1 MANFIAYGTRLNSRK
16 IPTLNVVGTFASGGY
31 DLLNLKGNGASMQ
44 FYELDGTHGL
54 YGSAAADFVGGHTG
68 TAKAGFTA
76 YGEFEVVGVQ
86 VSAVGY
92 IKPSGAVAAI
102 QGEGLANYVEK
113 TEHRY
118 LQNGHIH
125 IKVYINEQ
133 YGSELG
139 GNGDGFVIA
148 ANVLLQSGSSV
159 LGTVTK
165 KSVPMVLNMPHSTKG
180 TDANYQNPTVDLDAF
195 IYGSD
200 STGNFGTEVRVLDMG
215 LDSAVPSVTWNT
227 VRSQAWNFGQF
238 SPSTTLES
246 GVAGEVLND
255 DSRFFPMYGQA
266 YTASDGKLDF
276 AARRMD
282 TSRSRSDLFTAGSAE
297 KLDPQ
302 VGNITNE
309 FNADVNL
316 HTGSGSSFD
325 LREMHQMGGQSIQ
338 VSGGITK
345 ETFGRFIGPGVI
357 GPEGDHTRYIGGG
370 SAGGGYP
377 IAGTGKLAG
386 HSMNHSEGIGFPNM
400 VNGNEGGKAHFF
412 LDGSRR
418 NPFYPHRADDYT
430 PQDKSKT
437 SAYSHYIN
445 FHKIEGLGTDLN
457 GNEVLPTDLTSY
469 PITDASLFPAYIAN
483 GVRLGIRTIFQIT
496 DSELQSIH
504 GQSAANTKW
513 FAPASTLA
521 SPMAAVVA
529 GSLSWQDYV
538 ASLLRCN
545 SYPLTNNN
553 LGALGLTTD
562 SGIDQF
568 DVRFSGSYQ
577 TTKKISQALATAT
590 SQGISLATPDGTP
603 NEFEEQGP
611 VGNNLDDLR
620 TSRLFTYQ
628 VFMYSD
634 NPSPR
639 INPVDLDEPLGQIT
653 ENPGLNALIGV
664 TQESGVVDSISYQTT
679 VLKNGAEQFR
689 RYHINWGSSDIA
701 DNKCIDRNAST
712 AATQAY
718 EDDSFTGVLANSNEC
733 TEESYLRCGCKSI
746 VEEYAINELS
756 DFANLEASG
765 RRFETVITYPRPVS
779 TNQNSI
785 ISASNSYSSIY
796 YINSYFSAI
805 DTTTA
810 IQLGYSGAF
819 LENNTPSNITF
830 DTSDGATFTNSLNS
844 LGLDNYGTLPF
855 ITDFVDLGNNNNTFK
870 YLYYPGREH
879 YEDEGASAFFT
890 HNDVAEAR
898 VFVTTGIAT
907 GSSSTP
913 TPFDDLEHR
922 QMLLFEAGSGQTAGS
937 DIRRAHYD
945 VTFETVWED
954 DPNVEA
960 SYLSL
965 GTNED
970 CATGADDNPRFR
982 IRKFVNVSPKAWDET
997 VDGDP
1002 NDGDGND
1009 DENAVLGCT
1018 DVTAINFNPAAT
1030 QDDGSCIN
1038 CDGTLAEDA
1047 EFALTNVDPFHYIP
1061 LFFLGINDNNGIKG
1075 TAPATSGTTTTG
1087 DLYDNLNDV
1096 NFTEGD
1102 GPSTYDWWS
1111 GNAFNAFNT
1120 RGPGTDLTFGAL
1132 NTPSSQ
1138 YAASPI
1144 SNTANSKFTYFR
1156 ATVPSPLTSA
1166 QVAQAGLIQQFGST
1180 STEVETAVA
1189 ALLDTIGQEDA
1200 SSISARIYRYSDWET
1215 YVQTGNSA
1223 TIPNED
1229 QGNTGWYLDNYSTG
1243 AGPVYANVYSDT
1255 VGDFSG
1261 VNLDDD
1267 GTSNTATVISSLSN
1281 QSTGQFSFKFDFRNY
1296 TNFAISGPED
1306 IGLEAGEQYVIVY
1319 RFYPKNACSN
1329 TTRFYYWASNFFVE
1343 YCQCTRP
1350 TATNAG
1356 ISNPIGL
1363 DNALYPHVGANWDGV
1378 SYFPGVNTPYD
1389 VISSFAELDNT
1400 PAPSNFCSLAAEAN
1414 EGLSNIKLCADPT
1427 PDATTDCEGF
1437 ASWCLSDIRP
1447 QCKYDE
1453 NGMPF
1458 GTLSMTVLID
1468 GFFTQSDLDTW
1479 SLQPFQNNAQNTLVF
1494 YWQIQVALN
1503 GVTEQT
1509 ISSHVFNSSALGWEQ
1524 NPAVQFTQATEAND
1538 FYGQIASIEFTDL
1551 EWDDTPNDNNVDDL
1565 QMTVSLTFL
1574 GVIELGG
1581 GAGTYVPGYPDYVL
1595 DSAGEP
1601 VSDCGA
1607 YDITYNADFSDCAG
1621 VTQGCTDPL
1630 AINYDETATA
1640 DDGSCEYTDCTEL
1653 FDSFRNSIFI
1663 TDVTTGNDTL
1673 NCAVVEEDGGS
1684 VNIYTPAYTGT
1695 MSIVIQDFSDGVLGI
1710 TGDNIANFT
1719 IAVAR
1724 MQAGAV
1730 SILPTL
1736 LNFYDQNVETIQTL
1750 EPGVA
1755 FGVTGVAG
1763 LNAAFIAPGPT
1774 SAAVTSVAG
1783 QVDPVGTNGV
1793 QFTTTVPINSI
1804 FSSGGGNLAAGQYL
1818 VFVIPNITIDENDD
1832 SGIADCDNVFL
1843 SFADEV
1849 TIAFVDNTIADADC
1863 PEPCNQFTNPA
1874 DCPNAVP
1881 GCTDSTAG
1889 NYDELATI
1897 DDGSCEYCIDC
1908 DPCDLYPLDPDC
1920 IECDKGEEPD
1930 IATRVKGFGARIRDC
1945 DGETETCC
1953 TDPTA
1958 QNYDA
1963 NCELA
1968 NDSYCEYGTDDEE
1981 CDENVE
1987 DCDPE
1992 PICPD
1997 PTNPAC
2003 EGEPTGNC
2011 IDDGD
2016 CPCVGTQCNEDC
2028 IFDENDCEPVDGDD
2042 DEEITET
2049 FSTTTV
2055 ICLPSDDVP
2064 IPSITINGEAPDNI
2078 AQAAAVCDVDK
2089 GDKMLMRMKA
2099 GVEYDTTDLLKLSL
2113 INYLFT
2119 SAAKQQ
2125 LDCIFD
2131 CDNYETKAKSGGKAR
2146 SFTTR
2151 LRGAV
2156 DCAKNWK
2163 SGKYQYFAGSSS
2175 YKKGV
2180 TVRYIRVVNGTRVAS
2195 YFTAKRDWRP
2205 GMDVPGSTIN
2215 KELRSWEPCNNL
2227 KYQEGTNPENYY
2239 QTFWEFISRYCGSCE
2254 VITNDEGSALPPKA
2268 NLGVSRGTAF
2278 LDEFGNEIIF

>member
-1 MANFIAYGTRLNSRK
+1 
-16 IPTLNVVGTFASGGY
+16 
-31 DLLNLKGNGASMQ
+31 
-44 FYELDGTHGL
+44 
-54 YGSAAADFVGGHTG
+54 
-68 TAKAGFTA
+68 
-76 YGEFEVVGVQ
+76 
-86 VSAVGY
+86 
-92 IKPSGAVAAI
+92 
-102 QGEGLANYVEK
+102 
-113 TEHRY
+113 
-118 LQNGHIH
+118 
-125 IKVYINEQ
+125 
-133 YGSELG
+133 
-139 GNGDGFVIA
+139 
-148 ANVLLQSGSSV
+148 
-159 LGTVTK
+159 
-165 KSVPMVLNMPHSTKG
+165 
-180 TDANYQNPTVDLDAF
+180 
-195 IYGSD
+195 
-200 STGNFGTEVRVLDMG
+200 MG
-215 LDSAVPSVTWNT
+215 LDSSAPSVEWNT

-238 SPSTTLES
+238 SPSSTLEV
-246 GVAGEVLND
+246 GAAGEILNND
-255 DSRFFPMYGQA
+255 TRFFPMYGQA
-266 YTASDGKLDF
+266 YTDATGKIAF
-276 AARRMD
+276 GARRMD
-282 TSRSRSDLFTAGSAE
+282 TSRSVSDLYTGGSTEKITASGG
-297 KLDPQ
+297 
-302 VGNITNE
+302 GNSVNQ
-309 FNADVNL
+309 FNADLNL

-325 LREMHQMGGQSIQ
+325 LREMHQMGGEAIE
-338 VSGGITK
+338 VAGGITK
-345 ETFGRFIGPGVI
+345 ETFGRFIGSGVI
-357 GPEGDHTRYIGGG
+357 GPEPNHARYSSGG
-370 SAGGGYP
+370 SQGGGYP
-377 IAGTGKLAG
+377 IAGAG
-386 HSMNHSEGIGFPNM
+386 EQAAHTFNHSEGIGFPNAI
-400 VNGNEGGKAHFF
+400 NNAQGGKAHFF
-412 LDGSRR
+412 LNGSLR

-430 PQDKSKT
+430 PQNNKCT
-437 SAYSHYIN
+437 AYSHYIN
-445 FHKIEGLGTDLN
+445 FHKIEGLGSDLN
-457 GNEVLPTDLTSY
+457 GNDVLPTDLTNY
-469 PITDASLFPAYIAN
+469 PVTDPSLFPAYIAN
-483 GVRLGIRTIFQIT
+483 GVRLGIRSAYQIS

-504 GQSAANTKW
+504 GQSANNTKW
-513 FAPASTLA
+513 FAPASTLV

-538 ASLLRCN
+538 AALLRCN
-545 SYPLTNNN
+545 SYPLTQNN
-553 LGALGLTTD
+553 LGAIGLVTE

-577 TTKKISQALATAT
+577 TTKKIARALAGAT
-590 SQGISLATPDGTP
+590 SQGISLATIDSNV

-611 VGNNLDDLR
+611 IGTDLDDLR

-639 INPVDLDEPLGQIT
+639 INPVNLDEPLGQIG
-653 ENPGLNALIGV
+653 ENPELGNLQGV
-664 TQESGVVDSISYQTT
+664 TQGSSVVDSISYQTT

-689 RYHINWGSSDIA
+689 RYHTNWSSSEIA

-718 EDDSFTGVLANSNEC
+718 ENDSFSGVLANNNEC

-746 VEEYAINELS
+746 VEEYAITELS
-756 DFANLEASG
+756 DFANLEAAG

-779 TNQNSI
+779 TNQNTI

-805 DTTTA
+805 DTSTA
-810 IQLGYSGAF
+810 IQPGYSGAF
-819 LENNTPSNITF
+819 LESGTPGNITF
-830 DTSDGATFTNSLNS
+830 DTSEGATLTNSLNS
-844 LGLDNYGTLPF
+844 LGLDGYGTLPF
-855 ITDFVDLGNNNNTFK
+855 ITDFVDLGSNDNTFK

-879 YEDEGASAFFT
+879 YEAEGDSAFFT
-890 HNDVAEAR
+890 HDDVAEAR

-907 GSSSTP
+907 GSSSTAEP
-913 TPFDDLEHR
+913 SDDLEHR
-922 QMLLFEAGSGQTAGS
+922 QMLLFEAGSGQDAGS

-945 VTFETVWED
+945 VTFETKWED

-970 CATGADDNPRFR
+970 CATGDDDNPRFR

-1002 NDGDGND
+1002 NEGDGND

-1047 EFALTNVDPFHYIP
+1047 DLALTNVDPFHYIP
-1061 LFFLGINDNNGIKG
+1061 LFFVGITDNNGIKG
-1075 TAPATSGTTTTG
+1075 TAPATSGTNSTAP
-1087 DLYDNLNDV
+1087 LYDNLFDV

-1102 GPSTYDWWS
+1102 GPSTYSWWS

-1120 RGPGTDLTFGAL
+1120 RGPGTDLSFGAL

-1144 SNTANSKFTYFR
+1144 SNTANSRFTYFR
-1156 ATVPSPLTSA
+1156 ATVPTPNPSTA
-1166 QVAQAGLIQQFGST
+1166 VAQAGLIQQFGST
-1180 STEVETAVA
+1180 NTEIEAAVA
-1189 ALLDTIGQEDA
+1189 TLLDTIGEEDA

-1215 YVQTGNSA
+1215 YVQTGDSA
-1223 TIPNED
+1223 TIPNENE
-1229 QGNTGWYLDNYSTG
+1229 GNTGWYLDNYSTG
-1243 AGPVYANVYSDT
+1243 AGPLYANVYSDT

-1267 GTSNTATVISSLSN
+1267 GTSSTATVICSLSN
-1281 QSTGQFSFKFDFRNY
+1281 QNTGQFNFKFDFRNY
-1296 TNFAISGPED
+1296 TNFATSGPED

-1319 RFYPKNACSN
+1319 RFHAKNVCSN

-1343 YCQCTRP
+1343 YCQCTRA
-1350 TATNAG
+1350 TAVNAG

-1363 DNALYPHVGANWDGV
+1363 NDDLYPHVGANWDGV

-1389 VISSFAELDNT
+1389 QVSQFADLVGA
-1400 PAPSNFCSLAAEAN
+1400 PAPSNFCTIPSEDN

-1479 SLQPFQNNAQNTLVF
+1479 SLQPFQNNVQNTLVF
-1494 YWQIQVALN
+1494 YWEIAVTLN
-1503 GVTEQT
+1503 NDLEQT
-1509 ISSHVFNSSALGWEQ
+1509 VPSHIFNSNTQEWEQ

-1565 QMTVSLTFL
+1565 TMTVSLTFL
-1574 GVIELGG
+1574 GVLELGG
-1581 GAGTYVPGYPDYVL
+1581 GQGTFVSGYPDYVL

-1601 VSDCGA
+1601 VSDCGT

-1673 NCAVVEEDGGS
+1673 NCVVVDEEGGE

-1730 SILPTL
+1730 SVLPTL
-1736 LNFYDQNVETIQTL
+1736 LNFYDNNVAAIQAL
-1750 EPGVA
+1750 ESGA
-1755 FGVTGVAG
+1755 ALGVTGVTG
-1763 LNAAFIAPGPT
+1763 LNAAFIAPDNG
-1774 SAAVTSVAG
+1774 VTTVGGNPVVSVAG
-1783 QVDPVGTNGV
+1783 QVDPIGTPGV

-1804 FSSGGGNLAAGQYL
+1804 FSAGGGNLAAGQYL
-1818 VFVIPNITIDENDD
+1818 VFVVPNITIDENDD

-1849 TIAFVDNTIADADC
+1849 TIAFVDNTIAPGDC

-1881 GCTDSTAG
+1881 GCTDNTAG
-1889 NYDELATI
+1889 NYNEEATI
-1897 DDGSCEYCIDC
+1897 DDGSCEYCTDC

-1930 IATRVKGFGARIRDC
+1930 IAARVKGFGARIREC

-1963 NCELA
+1963 NCESG
-1968 NDSYCEYGTDDEE
+1968 NDSYCDYGEDDED
-1981 CDENVE
+1981 CDENTE
-1987 DCDPE
+1987 DCDTE

-1997 PTNPAC
+1997 PTNPEC
-2003 EGEPTGNC
+2003 DGEPSGNC

-2028 IFDENDCEPVDGDD
+2028 IFEENGCEDDDDDDD
-2042 DEEITET
+2042 DEVTET
-2049 FSTTTV
+2049 FSTTTI

-2089 GDKMLMRMKA
+2089 GDKMLMKMKA

-2131 CDNYETKAKSGGKAR
+2131 CNNYETKAKSGGKAR
-2146 SFTTR
+2146 GFTTR

-2175 YKKGV
+2175 YRKGT

-2254 VITNDEGSALPPKA
+2254 VITSDEGSALPPKA